1 VQDLHELGL
10 DNLLVRWLSCRARD
24 CNLRATYSADLFYY
38 TMVNAPYFL
47 VSMLVTSAVLFLLR

>member
-1 VQDLHELGL
+1 MQDLHELGL
-10 DNLLVRWLSCRARD
+10 AFTQGYRD